1 MYREKEKMTSMP
13 FPSQLP
19 VVTTGSLP
27 AYIDSLKHIPKLSK
41 EREVALFERY
51 KNHNDLEAVREIV
64 MAHLHYVVYIARGYS
79 GYGLPIEDLVQQG
92 NLGLMKSV
100 KRFSLDHDVRL
111 VSFAVH
117 WIKAEIHEYILKNW
131 KIVKVATTKAQ
142 RKLFFNLR
150 KAKKR
155 LGWFNGEEV
164 ALVAGDLGVKP
175 RDVLEMEQRLSSNDE
190 SFEPV
195 ETDHEDLGV
204 GPSSYLTSGEE
215 ADPAIVVASVELQE
229 KRSKGLERALAS
241 LDDRSR
247 DIVVHRW
254 LKESRIGLRE
264 LAEKYGV
271 SMERIRQIEAR
282 AMVTMRPQIAD

>member
-1 MYREKEKMTSMP
+1 MTSMP
-13 FPSQLP
+13 VSSQLP
-19 VVTTGSLP
+19 VVSTGNMP
-27 AYIDSLKHIPKLSK
+27 AYIDSLKNIPKLSK
-41 EREVALFERY
+41 EREVALFKRY
-51 KNHNDLEAVREIV
+51 RDHNDLEAVREIV
-64 MAHLHYVVYIARGYS
+64 MAHLHYVVFIARGYS

-155 LGWFNGEEV
+155 LGWFNGDEV
-164 ALVAGDLGVKP
+164 NLIANDLGVKP
-175 RDVLEMEQRLSSNDE
+175 HDVLEMEQRLSAYDE

-195 ETDHEDLGV
+195 DSDQEESGS

-215 ADPAIVVASVELQE
+215 GDPASLVASLELSE
-229 KRSKGLERALAS
+229 MRRRGLEKALSS

-254 LKESRIGLRE
+254 LTDAKLGLKE
-264 LAEKYGV
+264 LAEKYSI

-282 AMVTMRPQIAD
+282 AMTTMRPYLDL

>member
-1 MYREKEKMTSMP
+1 MTAKP
-13 FPSQLP
+13 FSGQLP
-19 VVTTGSLP
+19 AVSTGTMP
-27 AYIDSLKHIPKLSK
+27 AYIDSLKSIPKLSK
-41 EREVALFERY
+41 EREISLFKRY
-51 KNHNDLEAVREIV
+51 RDHNDLEAVREIV

-155 LGWFNGEEV
+155 LGWLNGEEV
-164 ALVAGDLGVKP
+164 NLVAHNLGVKP
-175 RDVLEMEQRLSSNDE
+175 HDVLEMEQRLSAHDE
-190 SFEPV
+190 SFEPLDSDQE
-195 ETDHEDLGV
+195 ETIA
-204 GPSSYLTSGEE
+204 GPSSYLTNGEE
-215 ADPAIVVASVELQE
+215 GDPASLVASSELTE
-229 KRSKGLERALAS
+229 MRSRGLEKALAS

-247 DIVVHRW
+247 DIVVNRW
-254 LKESRIGLRE
+254 LTDVRLGLKE
-264 LAEKYGV
+264 LAEKYNV
-271 SMERIRQIEAR
+271 SMERIRQIESR
-282 AMVTMRPQIAD
+282 AMATMRPHIDGQNAFD